1 MAYFKLASL
10 AVFLLATFLMFPTK
24 NVEAQSCSGAVCI
37 RFNTECDAGCYCHTA
52 GTEQTGVCRP
62 NVDGMEMEERHPY
75 LCQSHDECN
84 KKGSGSFC
92 ARSPNS
98 DNKNGW
104 CFASFSEAQ
113 EYFKFTAKYKFK
125 RDFLKMP
132 ITA

>member
-1 MAYFKLASL
+1 
-10 AVFLLATFLMFPTK
+10 MFPTK
-24 NVEAQSCSGAVCI
+24 NVEAQSCSGVCI
-37 RFNTECDAGCYCHTA
+37 RYNTGCGGGCYCHTA
-52 GTEQTGVCRP
+52 GIDQTGVCKVRKS
-62 NVDGMEMEERHPY
+62 VDVMEMEEQHHY

-113 EYFKFTAKYKFK
+113 DFFKFTAKYKFTK
-125 RDFLKMP
+125 DFLEMP
-132 ITA
+132 IAA